1 MRKSISYLVTIIS
14 TMLIVFGLFSCN
26 MDVGVKTPENE
37 TKATGKITGKVMYS
51 NVEGDAHNGI
61 ILTLDKTDGLVT
73 QNVMN
78 VMQGRVQ
85 TVDTFQSAAA
95 NARSIV
101 ANNVTSSDGSYT
113 FENLEAGIYTV
124 YAASSYS
131 AEKAVCTNVVVRA
144 AETTV
149 ADVLKLTATGSITGR
164 ITTDWNSWSGNTGYL
179 VFVAGT
185 SYMAMTDAAG
195 NYTISGVPAGSG
207 YQVVASKNGVIHNLS
222 SNVRVTA
229 NGITTLADNNF
240 TSTELDNTVQGE
252 KGDDGK
258 DGISM
263 VWLGS
268 YYSADDIENP
278 QYLNAFFNMTD
289 GCSYIFD
296 GYNWTLL
303 ARSGANGANG
313 QNGRDGANGQ
323 DGRDG
328 EKGAS
333 IRWLGEWSSY
343 EELRNAYYRTDEES
357 ENTYSEYNEEAGEY
371 YYYIEPKYLDAYYNA
386 SDGCSYIWNG
396 YSWNHLSRN
405 GQNGEKGES
414 IRWLGEW
421 SSQEELYNAYY
432 RTDEINDDTWYDEET
447 GEYYSYIEPQYLD
460 AYYNASNGCSYIWN
474 GYGWYLFSKD
484 GKNGSDGANG
494 RDGEKGASIRW
505 LGEWPSLEDL
515 NNAYYRTDETDNNI
529 SYICYNEEAGEYYYY
544 VSPQYLDAYYN
555 QSTGSSYIY
564 NGSEWILL
572 AKAGADGSN
581 GANGRDGKSI
591 NWRGSYSSSSSI
603 YNLQYLDAYY
613 NESDG
618 CSYIYTGSG
627 WQLLAQAGAAGLQG
641 DKGDKG
647 EDGTNGKS
655 INWRGSYSSS
665 SSIYNPQYLDAYYNT
680 TDGCSYIYVYGDESL
695 EWTLLA
701 KAGENGKSINW
712 LGSYSSSDD
721 LYDNYY
727 YWNSIDPQYLD
738 AYYDESDGCSY
749 IYNGD
754 DGWQLL
760 AKAGADGLQGDKGD
774 KGEDGT
780 NGTNGKSINWLGSYS
795 SSDDLYDNYYY
806 WNSIDPQYLDAYYNE
821 SDGCSYIFTGVN
833 GWQLLAKAGA
843 DGLQGD
849 KGDDGE
855 DGNSMVWLGTYA
867 SASEITNP
875 EYLNAYFNSTDG
887 CSYIYNGTEWT
898 LLAQKGQTGAQ
909 GLQGEEGAAGNDGTP
924 ILWRGSYADSD
935 SIENPQYLDA
945 YYNTSDGC
953 SYIYTGD
960 DGWQLLAKAGDKG
973 DTGDSLVW
981 LGSYANADDIE
992 EPQNLWA
999 YFNTSDGCSYIYT
1012 ENGWQL
1018 FARKGSDGATSSS
1031 TTGITWLGSFED
1043 EYELPEPNP
1052 LDAYYNESTGSSY
1065 IYNGSVWILLARA
1078 GYDGAD
1084 GQNGSNGTN
1093 GRDGTS
1099 INWRGSYT
1107 SSSSVYNPQYLD
1119 AYFNTTE
1126 NCAYI
1131 YNRYGWTVLAKG
1143 PGTGGNSNPFVG
1155 TEEGANVVGTTL
1167 VSWDNPTGVI
1177 RIPNGVKDISPE
1189 VFRNKDN
1196 ITSVIIPSS
1205 VENIGN
1211 SAFYDCDKL
1220 TSVQFLGNGLQII
1233 GQHAFDNCDNLVS
1246 IDFPYTLTTIGAS
1259 AFQNCVKLTSMDLP
1273 YRLQSIGE
1281 AAFENCRA
1289 ITTVNIPD
1297 SVVSIEAHAYKDCI
1311 MLRTLTLGSG
1321 LTVLNYEV
1329 FYNCDSLTSMTIPNN
1344 IVGISNHVITD
1355 CDSLITISVSGT
1367 WNNGTTLT
1375 AANLKERYSSFV
1387 WTRD

>member
-14 TMLIVFGLFSCN
+14 TVLIVFGLFSCN
-26 MDVGVKTPENE
+26 MDVGVKTPGNE

-85 TVDTFQSAAA
+85 TVDIFQNGDR
-95 NARSIV
+95 NARVIV
-101 ANNVTSSDGSYT
+101 ANNVTSSNGSYT
-113 FENLEAGIYTV
+113 FENLEAGTYTV

-131 AEKAVCTNVVVRA
+131 SERAVCTNVVVRA
-144 AETTV
+144 AETSV
-149 ADVLKLTATGSITGR
+149 ADILRLTATGSITGR

-252 KGDDGK
+252 KGEQGLQGEKGDQGIQGEKGERGDNGK

-268 YYSADDIENP
+268 YYSADDIGNP

-303 ARSGANGANG
+303 ARSGSNGANG
-313 QNGRDGANGQ
+313 QNGERGS
-323 DGRDG
+323 
-328 EKGAS
+328 S
-333 IRWLGEWSSY
+333 IRWLGEWPSY
-343 EELRNAYYRTDEES
+343 DELRNAYYRTDEES
-357 ENTYSEYNEEAGEY
+357 EYTYSLYNEETGEY
-371 YYYIEPKYLDAYYNA
+371 YYYIEPQYLDAYYNE

-405 GQNGEKGES
+405 GQNGEKGAS

-421 SSQEELYNAYY
+421 TSYEELRNAYY
-432 RTDEINDDTWYDEET
+432 RTDEESEYMYSSYDEET
-447 GEYYSYIEPQYLD
+447 GEYYYYIEPQYLD
-460 AYYNASNGCSYIWN
+460 AYYNITYGCSYIWN
-474 GYGWYLFSKD
+474 GYGWYLLSKD

-572 AKAGADGSN
+572 A
-581 GANGRDGKSI
+581 
-591 NWRGSYSSSSSI
+591 
-603 YNLQYLDAYY
+603 
-613 NESDG
+613 
-618 CSYIYTGSG
+618 
-627 WQLLAQAGAAGLQG
+627 QAGAAGLQG

-695 EWTLLA
+695 VWTLLA

-727 YWNSIDPQYLD
+727 YWNNIDPQYLD
-738 AYYDESDGCSY
+738 AYYNESDGCSY
-749 IYNGD
+749 IYNGVY
-754 DGWQLL
+754 GWQLL
-760 AKAGADGLQGDKGD
+760 AKAGAAGLQGDKGD

-821 SDGCSYIFTGVN
+821 SDGCSYIYTGVN
-833 GWQLLAKAGA
+833 GWQLLAKAG
-843 DGLQGD
+843 G
-849 KGDDGE
+849 KGDAGDTI
-855 DGNSMVWLGTYA
+855 VWLGTYA
-867 SASEITNP
+867 SADEITNP
-875 EYLNAYFNSTDG
+875 ENLNAYFNSTDG

-1189 VFRNKDN
+1189 VFSNKDN

-1233 GQHAFDNCDNLVS
+1233 GQNAFCDCDNLVS
-1246 IDFPYTLTTIGAS
+1246 IDFPYTLTTIGAW
-1259 AFQNCVKLTSMDLP
+1259 AFKNCVKLTSMDLP

-1281 AAFENCRA
+1281 AAFYNCKA

-1297 SVVSIEAHAYKDCI
+1297 SIVSIEKEAYSNCI

-1329 FYNCDSLTSMTIPNN
+1329 FNNCDSLTSVTIPSN
-1344 IVGISNHVITD
+1344 VTFISQNAFYR
-1355 CDSLITISVSGT
+1355 CDSLVNITVSGT
-1367 WNNGTTLT
+1367 WTANWSSGPKNHVLT
-1375 AANLKERYSSFV
+1375 VGDINKYGYYNYES

>member
-14 TMLIVFGLFSCN
+14 TVLIVFGLFSCN
-26 MDVGVKTPENE
+26 MDVGVKTPGNE

-85 TVDTFQSAAA
+85 TVDIFQNGDR
-95 NARSIV
+95 NARVIV
-101 ANNVTSSDGSYT
+101 ANNVTSSNGSYT
-113 FENLEAGIYTV
+113 FENLEAGTYTV

-131 AEKAVCTNVVVRA
+131 SERAVCTNVVVRA
-144 AETTV
+144 AETSV
-149 ADVLKLTATGSITGR
+149 ADILRLTATGSITGR

-252 KGDDGK
+252 KGEQGLQGEKGDNGK

-303 ARSGANGANG
+303 ARSGSNGANG

-343 EELRNAYYRTDEES
+343 EEFRNAYYRTDEAS
-357 ENTYSEYNEEAGEY
+357 ENTYSEYNEETGEY
-371 YYYIEPKYLDAYYNA
+371 YYYIEPQYLDAYYNA
-386 SDGCSYIWNG
+386 SDGCSYIYANG
-396 YSWNHLSRN
+396 WRLLAKA
-405 GQNGEKGES
+405 GEKGAS

-421 SSQEELYNAYY
+421 PSLEELYNAYY

-460 AYYNASNGCSYIWN
+460 AYFNTTDGCSYIYVNKWTLLGRN
-474 GYGWYLFSKD
+474 G
-484 GKNGSDGANG
+484 
-494 RDGEKGASIRW
+494 KGINW
-505 LGEWPSLEDL
+505 LGSYSSESLYT
-515 NNAYYRTDETDNNI
+515 AYSYSEEIDEYGNP
-529 SYICYNEEAGEYYYY
+529 YYEYT
-544 VSPQYLDAYYN
+544 PKYLDAYYN
-555 QSTGSSYIY
+555 Y
-564 NGSEWILL
+564 
-572 AKAGADGSN
+572 D
-581 GANGRDGKSI
+581 
-591 NWRGSYSSSSSI
+591 
-603 YNLQYLDAYY
+603 
-613 NESDG
+613 DG
-618 CSYIYTGSG
+618 CSYIYTGEFNG
-627 WQLLAQAGAAGLQG
+627 WTLLAK
-641 DKGDKG
+641 KGDNGMNGQNGQDGLSMNWLGSYELAPDDAQNLDAYYNETDGCSYIYIWGRWKLLAKAGQNGLNG
-647 EDGTNGKS
+647 ENGKDGVNGKDGENGKS
-655 INWRGSYSSS
+655 INWRGSYLSSKDIS
-665 SSIYNPQYLDAYYNT
+665 NPQYLDAYYNT
-680 TDGCSYIYVYGDESL
+680 TDGCSYIFVFGEDGPY
-695 EWTLLA
+695 WTLLA
-701 KAGENGKSINW
+701 KAGENGDKGEDGENGKSINW

-749 IYNGD
+749 IFTGGN
-754 DGWQLL
+754 GWQLL
-760 AKAGADGLQGDKGD
+760 AKAGADGLQGDN
-774 KGEDGT
+774 GE
-780 NGTNGKSINWLGSYS
+780 NGKSINWLGSYNS
-795 SSDDLYDNYYY
+795 SNSLYENYYWY
-806 WNSIDPQYLDAYYNE
+806 YSIDPQYLDAYYNE
-821 SDGCSYIFTGVN
+821 SDGCSYIFFGEGEDAN
-833 GWQLLAKAGA
+833 WQLLAKAGA

-867 SASEITNP
+867 SADEITNP

-924 ILWRGSYADSD
+924 IRWRGSYADSD

-1189 VFRNKDN
+1189 VFRDKDN

-1233 GQHAFDNCDNLVS
+1233 GQNAFCSCDNFVS
-1246 IDFPYTLTTIGAS
+1246 IDFPYTLTTIGAW
-1259 AFQNCVKLTSMDLP
+1259 AFKDCVKLTSMDLP
-1273 YRLQSIGE
+1273 YRLQRIGE
-1281 AAFENCRA
+1281 AAFYNCEA

-1297 SVVSIEAHAYKDCI
+1297 SIVSIEKDAYSNCI

-1321 LTVLNYEV
+1321 LTVLNHEV
-1329 FYNCDSLTSMTIPNN
+1329 FNNCDSLTSVTIPSN
-1344 IVGISNHVITD
+1344 VTFISRNAFYR
-1355 CDSLITISVSGT
+1355 CDSLLNITVSGT
-1367 WNNGTTLT
+1367 WTANWSSGPKNQVLT
-1375 AANLKERYSSFV
+1375 VGDINQYGYYNSDS